1 MEQTI
6 LFWSRSG
13 DWRWLS
19 NMEIDPFTDENGATW
34 PSVEHFYQA
43 EKTRIEQEREQ
54 IRTAPSPFDAK
65 RMGGRL
71 ASCRRDWK
79 TYRVTA
85 MQRALALRF
94 RAGSPAARRL
104 LATGKASL
112 VHHTPWGRTGDPFW
126 GDGRDG
132 GGQNMLGRLL
142 MERRET
148 LAAETAA
155 TATETGRAPTAT
167 AG

>member
-13 DWRWLS
+13 EWSWLS
-19 NMEIDPFTDENGATW
+19 NMAIDPFTDENGVAW
-34 PSVEHFYQA
+34 RSVEHFYQA
-43 EKTRIEQEREQ
+43 AKATDKRDSEQ
-54 IRTAPSPFDAK
+54 IRTARSPFDAK

-79 TYRVTA
+79 TYRLTA
-85 MQRALALRF
+85 MRRALALRF
-94 RAGSPAARRL
+94 RRGSTSAQRL
-104 LATGKASL
+104 LETGQADL

-132 GGQNMLGRLL
+132 RGRNLLGRLL
-142 MERRET
+142 MKQREM
-148 LAAETAA
+148 LRSFPA
-155 TATETGRAPTAT
+155 TAPTAA